1 METDEKPRYDWSKN
15 KKFRNIERKLSL
27 NYEERFIIVNALS
40 LLKDACETVG
50 QWELGGDVRRLMRR
64 FASERWEMYYVDNSN
79 D

>member
-40 LLKDACETVG
+40 LLEDACKITNH
-50 QWELGGDVRRLMRR
+50 WELSGDVRRLARR
-64 FASERWEMYYVDNSN
+64 FASERWE
-79 D
+79 